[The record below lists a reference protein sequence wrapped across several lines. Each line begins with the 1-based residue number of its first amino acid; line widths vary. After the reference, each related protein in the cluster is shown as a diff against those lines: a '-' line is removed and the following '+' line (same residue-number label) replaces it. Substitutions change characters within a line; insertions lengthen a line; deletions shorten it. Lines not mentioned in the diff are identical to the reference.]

1 MADPEIISY
10 LKPLSVEDRKTIGT
24 VNLADWDF
32 YIGVDAY
39 YDGDYRNIPAN
50 VGSFRAYQVV
60 SAPMDFAKGKWQQQ
74 EYEVDLVKCSEIIP
88 AKFTMHNSEATHSL
102 CLDSNDIDLTVYKD
116 SNHYADDQIYVRV
129 GFEICQDGKSE
140 V

>member
-1 MADPEIISY
+1 M
-10 LKPLSVEDRKTIGT
+10 
-24 VNLADWDF
+24 
-32 YIGVDAY
+32 DAY
-39 YDGDYRNIPAN
+39 YDGDYRKIPAD

-60 SAPMDFAKGKWQQQ
+60 SAPIDFTLGKWQQQ

-88 AKFTMHNSEATHSL
+88 AKFTMHNSEAANSL
-102 CLDSNDIDLTVYKD
+102 CLDSKDIDLTVYKD
-116 SNHYADDQIYVRV
+116 GNHYADDQIYVRV